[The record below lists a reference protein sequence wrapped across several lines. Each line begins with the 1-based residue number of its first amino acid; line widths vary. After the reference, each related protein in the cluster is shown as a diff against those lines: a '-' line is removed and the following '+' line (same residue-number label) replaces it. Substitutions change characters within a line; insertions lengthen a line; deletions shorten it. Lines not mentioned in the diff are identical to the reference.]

1 LYHELKAHVQWIVS
15 RPADAGAY
23 KRFQVGKCACFVYV
37 SLTCHSHISSIGVG
51 FIRMLFLTLAGFLLT
66 VMNWAK
72 DRGPFRIICRMMDVN
87 GAELT
92 RAGDVGHFDVSFLP
106 YHCDLR
112 EYVGLA
118 VHVMWVC

>member
-1 LYHELKAHVQWIVS
+1 MRSSGQHRMKRVWHNSSALEHTLQNYFLAYHELKAHVQWLVS

-51 FIRMLFLTLAGFLLT
+51 FIWMLVLTLGARSLL
-66 VMNWAK
+66 
-72 DRGPFRIICRMMDVN
+72 
-87 GAELT
+87 
-92 RAGDVGHFDVSFLP
+92 
-106 YHCDLR
+106 YHCDLH

-118 VHVMWVC
+118 VHVMWVCRGQLGMWVY